1 MPFTCI
7 GIGVEN
13 LDAVGLEDFGEG
25 EIGSW
30 LVIWG
35 GNQDDMLHVVFF
47 PELLRVNLDNGMSPE
62 GR

>member
-1 MPFTCI
+1 MLFTCT
-7 GIGVEN
+7 GVVGDN
-13 LDAVGLEDFGEG
+13 FDAMGLEDFGEG

-30 LVIWG
+30 LVKGG

-47 PELLRVNLDNGMSPE
+47 YELLRVNLDNGMCPE